1 MYFFFRKKTK
11 TVDGKLYDDDGVS
24 FNVDQQCWRN
34 GIDDTNVRRHF
45 EWDGRGICSFYLGK
59 MLHFLLKSYT
69 VAEVIFL
76 FPSKNLFLYK
86 LKDGEI

>member
-45 EWDGRGICSFYLGK
+45 E
-59 MLHFLLKSYT
+59 
-69 VAEVIFL
+69 
-76 FPSKNLFLYK
+76 
-86 LKDGEI
+86 